1 MSSLI
6 TTPQPSQHMKAMLI
20 SSLFTGMLRANVDFE
35 VQSSQAIDRC
45 PLRSLRITIDVL
57 GTRDYNVLDVDI
69 TPIAQNFK
77 SMFWERT
84 RYRIVSREGL
94 VGFTSLYLSLNHT
107 TCG

>member
-1 MSSLI
+1 MCPLSPHG
-6 TTPQPSQHMKAMLI
+6 TPQPSQHMKGMLI
-20 SSLFTGMLRANVDFE
+20 SSLFTGMLRANVAFE

-57 GTRDYNVLDVDI
+57 GTWEYKVLDADI
-69 TPIAQNFK
+69 TSIAQNFK
-77 SMFWERT
+77 TMFWERT
-84 RYRIVSREGL
+84 RERL